1 MDTQDTGIY
10 QLLIITSVI
19 TSGILAYAFATAI
32 LIQVRYRA
40 EHNRQV
46 GSEILARENERRWLA
61 ADMHDDLGPL
71 LSATKMTLSGIRKE
85 NETDRALLDKSM
97 EHLDEITG
105 KIRSLAWGLMPAI
118 LLDKG
123 LAMALQQFIKSQ
135 DKPGN
140 PVIELTV
147 LPLPQLTPNATIHL
161 YRIMQEIIHNSIKHA
176 GARRLII
183 NMYVHNNKLILAA
196 SDDGTG
202 FKNHKKTQQQKG
214 YGLTGIKNRVHLL
227 NGNFNLRSRSG
238 TGYFIEI
245 PLTAITPGPDPQL
258 PT

>member
-1 MDTQDTGIY
+1 MV
-10 QLLIITSVI
+10 LL
-19 TSGILAYAFATAI
+19 
-32 LIQVRYRA
+32 
-40 EHNRQV
+40 
-46 GSEILARENERRWLA
+46 
-61 ADMHDDLGPL
+61 ADA
-71 LSATKMTLSGIRKE
+71 SQE
-85 NETDRALLDKSM
+85 ALLDKSM
-97 EHLDEITG
+97 DHLDEITG
-105 KIRSLAWGLMPAI
+105 KIRSLAWELMPAI

-140 PVIELTV
+140 PDIELTV
-147 LPLPQLTPNATIHL
+147 LPLPRLTPNATIHL

-183 NMYVHNNKLILAA
+183 NMYVHNNQLILAA

-238 TGYFIEI
+238 TGYFIKI
-245 PLTAITPGPDPQL
+245 PLTAITPGPVPQL